1 MSTPSQTA
9 PQQGTST
16 SSSSPDKPANPLLA
30 RLAALPRLPLIMA
43 AAFSVAVIVAL
54 LLWGAGTQWSV
65 LYRDL
70 PASEGGE
77 IVAQLEQTGV
87 PYRLS
92 NEGATVE
99 VPKEDVYRLR
109 LALAQQGLPSQGGS
123 GFELMDTQAFGI
135 SQFTEHVNYQRA
147 LSGELSRTIAS
158 LEPVSSARVH
168 LALPEDSVFVRERRP
183 ATASVVV
190 ELKGGQQL
198 KARQIQA
205 IQHLVAGSVQG
216 LASEDITV
224 VDQDGNP
231 LSRPAGDALNLD
243 GSALEYAQALERSYQ
258 SRINALLTPL
268 VGRDN
273 FRAEVSAQLDFSHA
287 EETEE
292 HYTPNQ
298 QPGSAAVRSEQLN
311 NTGAGEMLGS
321 GGVPGALS
329 NTPPGIAASPI
340 NADDAANA
348 DGTTQTDYAASGL
361 SNYQRSSTINYEV
374 NKRVRHT
381 RARLGRLDNLSVAVV
396 INHRRSMDS
405 DGNPISEPLAADQL
419 AQIDS
424 LVREAMG
431 FNAERGDSLSVI
443 NAPFMTAE
451 QQNAGP
457 PQQWWE
463 KWLNNP
469 EMQALAIELGRYLI
483 IGFIAWLLYRK
494 LLRPLLQPLLRPQEA
509 YQTIGQPPGTQA
521 AGSAAGGI
529 AGMES
534 GLATANGELG
544 SMMASQAAPASGPRT
559 PTTYQQNLKDARDMA
574 RDDPRMVAM
583 ILKNWMSHHE

>member
-1 MSTPSQTA
+1 MSTSSQTA
-9 PQQGTST
+9 PQSGTST
-16 SSSSPDKPANPLLA
+16 TSSSPDKPANPLLA
-30 RLAALPRLPLIMA
+30 LLAALPRLPLIMA

-65 LYRDL
+65 LYHDL

-224 VDQDGNP
+224 VDQNGNP

-273 FRAEVSAQLDFSHA
+273 FRAEVSAQLDFSHS

-311 NTGAGEMLGS
+311 DTGAGEMLGS

-340 NADDAANA
+340 NADDATNA
-348 DGTTQTDYAASGL
+348 DGTTQTDDVVSGL

-405 DGNPISEPLAADQL
+405 DGNPTSEPLADDQL
-419 AQIDS
+419 TQIDS

-494 LLRPLLQPLLRPQEA
+494 LLKPLLIPQQNPQDSQPTGQLGEPLGASHRTPDLRESDSSTTDHSAKGSMP
-509 YQTIGQPPGTQA
+509 T
-521 AGSAAGGI
+521 AGH
-529 AGMES
+529 
-534 GLATANGELG
+534 GELERD
-544 SMMASQAAPASGPRT
+544 SHHQH
-559 PTTYQQNLKDARDMA
+559 NLKKAQDMA
-574 RDDPRMVAM
+574 REDPRLVAM
-583 ILKNWMSHHE
+583 ILKNWMSHDD

>member
-1 MSTPSQTA
+1 
-9 PQQGTST
+9 
-16 SSSSPDKPANPLLA
+16 
-30 RLAALPRLPLIMA
+30 
-43 AAFSVAVIVAL
+43 
-54 LLWGAGTQWSV
+54 
-65 LYRDL
+65 
-70 PASEGGE
+70 
-77 IVAQLEQTGV
+77 
-87 PYRLS
+87 
-92 NEGATVE
+92 
-99 VPKEDVYRLR
+99 
-109 LALAQQGLPSQGGS
+109 
-123 GFELMDTQAFGI
+123 
-135 SQFTEHVNYQRA
+135 
-147 LSGELSRTIAS
+147 
-158 LEPVSSARVH
+158 
-168 LALPEDSVFVRERRP
+168 
-183 ATASVVV
+183 VVV

-243 GSALEYAQALERSYQ
+243 GSALEYAQALERRYQ
-258 SRINALLTPL
+258 LRINALLTPL

-292 HYTPNQ
+292 LYTPNQ

-311 NTGAGEMLGS
+311 NTGAGEMLGI

-340 NADDAANA
+340 NADDTAGA
-348 DGTTQTDYAASGL
+348 DGTTQTDDAASGL

-396 INHRRSMDS
+396 INHRRIMDS
-405 DGNPISEPLAADQL
+405 DGNPTSEPLADDQL
-419 AQIDS
+419 AQIDA

-451 QQNAGP
+451 HQNAGP

-509 YQTIGQPPGTQA
+509 YQTIGQPPGTA
-521 AGSAAGGI
+521 TAGSAVGGI
-529 AGMES
+529 SGMES
-534 GLATANGELG
+534 GLATANGDLG
-544 SMMASQAAPASGPRT
+544 SMMASQTAPASGPRT

>member
-9 PQQGTST
+9 PQSGTST
-16 SSSSPDKPANPLLA
+16 TSQSPDKPANPLLP

-158 LEPVSSARVH
+158 LDPVSSARVH

-243 GSALEYAQALERSYQ
+243 GSALEYAQALERRYQ

-311 NTGAGEMLGS
+311 NTGAGEMLGI

-348 DGTTQTDYAASGL
+348 DGTTQTDDAASGL

-405 DGNPISEPLAADQL
+405 DGNPTSEPLADDQL
-419 AQIDS
+419 AQIES

-431 FNAERGDSLSVI
+431 FNVERGDSLSVI

-451 QQNAGP
+451 QRNAGP

-463 KWLNNP
+463 KWLNNT

-494 LLRPLLQPLLRPQEA
+494 LLKPLLIPQQNPQDSQP
-509 YQTIGQPPGTQA
+509 IGQLGEPPGASHRTPDLRESDSSTTDHSA
-521 AGSAAGGI
+521 KGSMPTAGY
-529 AGMES
+529 
-534 GLATANGELG
+534 GELERD
-544 SMMASQAAPASGPRT
+544 SHHQH
-559 PTTYQQNLKDARDMA
+559 NLKKAQDMA
-574 RDDPRMVAM
+574 REDPRLVAM
-583 ILKNWMSHHE
+583 ILKNWMSHDD